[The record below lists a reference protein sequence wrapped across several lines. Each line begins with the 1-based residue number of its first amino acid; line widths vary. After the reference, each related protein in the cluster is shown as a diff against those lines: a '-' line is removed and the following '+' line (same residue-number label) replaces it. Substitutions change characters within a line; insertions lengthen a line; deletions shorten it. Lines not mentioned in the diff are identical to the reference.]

1 MRDDEKTKIYENLK
15 QEIRSL
21 LISSPKTKYGGLTGA
36 LLYYDY
42 KELNCGKE
50 IPYAE
55 LGFHSLLALLRSM
68 PDVVTIE
75 YKLNSCSYRVH
86 PVFNEK
92 IAHIQKM
99 VLEQN
104 DKYEEQNRLYN
115 QNWYF
120 NNSNTMNSTNFYHH
134 NDFPFKQKSS
144 SYSENTFN
152 YMKSNFQIRA
162 YEIPKHFQEEKRT
175 YSNKSKE
182 KINFQSI
189 DLSSHL
195 SSTLFDHHEISST
208 PNTFIETSSNFDLDD
223 YRLDQSSNIRNA
235 CAHDENKF
243 SIIIDKVSM
252 STEYSPATPALIV
265 AQEKSPLNNESLV
278 HIFSDCNEQRE
289 CENDEDERL
298 LKRLNAAI
306 CKCLHFRYIH
316 RLCELKFQYRYY
328 PLRNDTVAMK
338 SQLESLAYD
347 QYKKDLEEFQKK
359 FPIERLIDHHLCGQI
374 FDEYVYL
381 QRNYY
386 YMNKLLN
393 TNRSHN

>member
-1 MRDDEKTKIYENLK
+1 
-15 QEIRSL
+15 
-21 LISSPKTKYGGLTGA
+21 SPKTKYGGLTGA

-50 IPYAE
+50 IPYVE

-115 QNWYF
+115 YNWHF

-134 NDFPFKQKSS
+134 NDFSFKQKSS

-162 YEIPKHFQEEKRT
+162 YEIPKHFQGEKRI

-182 KINFQSI
+182 KMNFQSI

-208 PNTFIETSSNFDLDD
+208 PNTFIETSPNFDLEN
-223 YRLDQSSNIRNA
+223 YQLDQSLNTWNA
-235 CAHDENKF
+235 CTHDENKF

-265 AQEKSPLNNESLV
+265 
-278 HIFSDCNEQRE
+278 EQG
-289 CENDEDERL
+289 
-298 LKRLNAAI
+298 
-306 CKCLHFRYIH
+306 
-316 RLCELKFQYRYY
+316 KF
-328 PLRNDTVAMK
+328 LSIINDT
-338 SQLESLAYD
+338 
-347 QYKKDLEEFQKK
+347 
-359 FPIERLIDHHLCGQI
+359 
-374 FDEYVYL
+374 
-381 QRNYY
+381 
-386 YMNKLLN
+386 N
-393 TNRSHN
+393 T